1 MKAVVYEKYGPPDVL
16 EMKEIE
22 KPLPKED
29 EVLVKIHASSVNS
42 WDWDRLT
49 GRPYLYR
56 LLSGIRKPKLQILG
70 ADVAGTVEAI
80 GQKIRHF
87 KVGDEVF
94 GDLSEGNW
102 GGFAEYT
109 CAKENQLIVKPSFI
123 GMKQAAAIPQA
134 GTMALQAL
142 REKQNLKGRK
152 VLMNGGG
159 GAVGSF
165 AIQLAKF
172 YGAEV
177 TAVDTGSKFD
187 FMKSL
192 GADHVIDYKKENF
205 TENGVK
211 YDLIVDVVANQGIY
225 DYKRALSKEGSYVLI
240 GGKIPTAL
248 QVGLMGLMISKK
260 QGKKIG
266 ILGIKTNQGLSDI
279 IKLIE
284 SGNLKVV
291 IDKSFPLKNAAE
303 AIRYLGEGHVKG
315 KVVITN
321 QHSLS

>member
-1 MKAVVYEKYGPPDVL
+1 MKAAVYIKYGSPDVL
-16 EMKEIE
+16 EIKEIE
-22 KPLPKED
+22 KPSPKED
-29 EVLVKIHASSVNS
+29 EILVKIHASSVNN

-56 LLSGIRKPKLQILG
+56 LLSGIMKPTLQVLG
-70 ADVAGTVEAI
+70 ADVAGTVAAI
-80 GQKIRHF
+80 GQKVKHF

-102 GGFAEYT
+102 GGFAEYV
-109 CAKENQLIVKPSFI
+109 CAKENQIIVKPPSISFE
-123 GMKQAAAIPQA
+123 QAAAIPQA
-134 GTMALQAL
+134 STMALQGL
-142 REKQNLKGRK
+142 RKKQTLEGCK
-152 VLMNGGG
+152 VLMNGAGG
-159 GAVGSF
+159 GVGSF

-205 TENGVK
+205 TQNGLK
-211 YDLIVDVVANQGIY
+211 YDLIVDVVANQGVS
-225 DYKRALSKEGSYVLI
+225 DYKRALCKDGNYILI
-240 GGKIPTAL
+240 GGKISSAL
-248 QVGLMGLMISKK
+248 QVGLIGSMISKK

-266 ILGIKTNQGLSDI
+266 ILGIKTNHGLSDI
-279 IKLIE
+279 ISLIE
-284 SGNLKVV
+284 SGHLKVV
-291 IDKSFPLKNAAE
+291 IDKTFPLEKTAE

-315 KVVITN
+315 KVVVAN
-321 QHSLS
+321 QH